1 MRASSRI
8 ALAIAALA
16 LLAIY
21 VVPLW
26 RIDLHAPQY
35 PEGLGLRIWVN
46 QITGV
51 KPNDL
56 NSINMLN
63 HYIGMHEISPDD
75 IPELRLMPWMLGGLV
90 GFGLLVS
97 ALGRRGPLYAWLLML
112 GFGAV
117 AGLVDFWMWGYR
129 YGHELDEHA
138 AIKVPGMSYQP
149 PVIGTKQLLNFEAAA
164 WPEMGA
170 WIALA
175 VFAVGV
181 WVLLRERR
189 RRLVAAAAVLVAAC
203 SSPGPRPIAWGEE
216 VCRHCHMTI
225 ADPRFAAEL
234 VTTRGRVYVFD
245 DVGCLAAFVAGE
257 AVPSTAVHSLWVH
270 DLLRPDTLLDART
283 AVYLRVDSLRT
294 PMGSHLAAL
303 APGDGVDA
311 AQARLGGVRLGW
323 EELRRAGRRG

>member
-1 MRASSRI
+1 MMRVSSRA
-8 ALAIAALA
+8 ALAVAALA

-21 VVPLW
+21 VLPLW

-46 QITGV
+46 QITGL

-75 IPELRLMPWMLGGLV
+75 IPELRLMPWILGCLV
-90 GFGLLVS
+90 GLGLLV
-97 ALGRRGPLYAWLLML
+97 AGLGRRGPLIAWLVML
-112 GFGAV
+112 AFGAV

-149 PVIGTKQLLNFEAAA
+149 PVIGTKQLLNFEASA
-164 WPEMGA
+164 WPEAGA

-175 VFAVGV
+175 VCAVGV

-189 RRLVAAAAVLVAAC
+189 RLVIAAAAALAAAC
-203 SSPGPRPIAWGEE
+203 GSPGPRPVALAEE

-225 ADPRFAAEL
+225 TDPRFAAEL

-245 DVGCLAAFVAGE
+245 DIGCLAAFVAGE
-257 AVPSTAVHSLWVH
+257 SVPSTVVHSLWVH
-270 DLLRPDTLLDART
+270 DFLHP
-283 AVYLRVDSLRT
+283 DSL
-294 PMGSHLAAL
+294 LEA
-303 APGDGVDA
+303 
-311 AQARLGGVRLGW
+311 LGGVRLGW
-323 EELRRAGRRG
+323 EELLREGRRG

>member
-8 ALAIAALA
+8 LLAVAAIA

-35 PEGLGLRIWVN
+35 PEGLGLQIWVN

-75 IPELRLMPWMLGGLV
+75 IPELRLMPWILAGLIAM
-90 GFGLLVS
+90 GLLVA
-97 ALGRRGPLYAWLLML
+97 ALGRRGPLVAWLLLL

-164 WPEMGA
+164 WPETGA

-189 RRLVAAAAVLVAAC
+189 RLVAAAAVLAAAC
-203 SSPGPRPIAWGEE
+203 GSPGPRPIAWGEE

-245 DVGCLAAFVAGE
+245 DVGCLAAFAAAGSVASE
-257 AVPSTAVHSLWVH
+257 VVHSMWVH
-270 DLLRPDTLLDART
+270 DLLRPDSLLDART

-294 PMGSHLAAL
+294 PMSSHIVAL
-303 APGDGVDA
+303 APGAEADSA
-311 AQARLGGVRLGW
+311 IARMGGVRLTW
-323 EELRRAGRRG
+323 EELRRESRRG

>member
-8 ALAIAALA
+8 LLAVAALA

-75 IPELRLMPWMLGGLV
+75 IPELRLMPWILGGLV
-90 GFGLLVS
+90 GLGLLV
-97 ALGRRGPLYAWLLML
+97 AGLGRRGPLYAWLLL
-112 GFGAV
+112 LSFGAV

-164 WPEMGA
+164 WPETGA

-175 VFAVGV
+175 VFAVGL
-181 WVLLRERR
+181 WVLLRER
-189 RRLVAAAAVLVAAC
+189 RRLVAAAAVLAAAC
-203 SSPGPRPIAWGEE
+203 GSPGPRAIAWGEE

-225 ADPRFAAEL
+225 TDPRFAAEL

-245 DVGCLAAFVAGE
+245 DVGCLAAFAAAGS
-257 AVPSTAVHSLWVH
+257 VPSEVVHSMWVH
-270 DLLRPDTLLDART
+270 DLLRPDSLLDART

-294 PMGSHLAAL
+294 PMSSHVAAL
-303 APGDGVDA
+303 APGAKADSVV
-311 AQARLGGVRLGW
+311 ARMGGVRLTW
-323 EELRRAGRRG
+323 QELRPRNRRG

>member
-8 ALAIAALA
+8 LLAVAALA

-21 VVPLW
+21 LVPLW

-56 NSINMLN
+56 NSINGLN

-90 GFGLLVS
+90 GLGLLV
-97 ALGRRGPLYAWLLML
+97 AAVGRRGPLVAWLLL
-112 GFGAV
+112 LFFGAV

-181 WVLLRERR
+181 WVLVRERR
-189 RRLVAAAAVLVAAC
+189 RMLVAAAALAAAC
-203 SSPGPRPIAWGEE
+203 ASPAPRPIALGEE

-234 VTTRGRVYVFD
+234 VTARGRVLVFD
-245 DVGCLAAFVAGE
+245 DVGCLAAFVASGE
-257 AVPSTAVHSLWVH
+257 VPPTEVHSLWVH
-270 DLLRPDTLLDART
+270 DYLRPDSLLDARA
-283 AVYLRVDSLRT
+283 AVYLRVDSLGT
-294 PMGSHLAAL
+294 PMSSHVVAL
-303 APGDGVDA
+303 APGATADSA
-311 AQARLGGVRLGW
+311 HARLGGERLRW
-323 EELRRAGRRG
+323 EQL

>member
-1 MRASSRI
+1 
-8 ALAIAALA
+8 
-16 LLAIY
+16 
-21 VVPLW
+21 
-26 RIDLHAPQY
+26 
-35 PEGLGLRIWVN
+35 
-46 QITGV
+46 
-51 KPNDL
+51 
-56 NSINMLN
+56 
-63 HYIGMHEISPDD
+63 MHEISPDD
-75 IPELRLMPWMLGGLV
+75 IPELRLMPWILGGLV
-90 GFGLLVS
+90 GLGLLV
-97 ALGRRGPLYAWLLML
+97 AAVGRRGPLVAWLLL
-112 GFGAV
+112 LAFGAV

-164 WPEMGA
+164 WPEAGA

-189 RRLVAAAAVLVAAC
+189 RLAAAAAALLAAC
-203 SSPGPRPIAWGEE
+203 GAPGPRPIAWGEE

-245 DVGCLAAFVAGE
+245 DVGCLTAFVAGE
-257 AVPSTAVHSLWVH
+257 AVPPGAVHSLWVH
-270 DLLRPDTLLDART
+270 DFLRPDSLLDART

-294 PMGSHLAAL
+294 PMNSHVAAL
-303 APGDGVDA
+303 APGAGADRG
-311 AQARLGGVRLGW
+311 QARLGGARLGW
-323 EELRRAGRRG
+323 AELVREDIGG